1 MDQSIKDSTTRDY
14 SHPCASS
21 KYCYKWGIPAH
32 GATSSNRQDLPSE
45 HLIRGREHS
54 TCTMHIQH
62 NREQQKDKRATDR
75 SPPPPWIRHGWNYLQ
90 FTACTRRMRIE
101 EDGHLALGN
110 LARCEPLDEN
120 NSSSALWWLP
130 ILLIPPTRSK
140 RLCGSGRE
148 PQQLVIAAL
157 RYANVQFTSE
167 GRAQFLNMLHTSMK
181 QSLPSIRFCT
191 ALMAATR
198 AAVAALFAAMTA
210 LFTCSSTLGR

>member
-1 MDQSIKDSTTRDY
+1 MCIIQVLLQMGN
-14 SHPCASS
+14 PCTWRH
-21 KYCYKWGIPAH
+21 KFKPARFAIRAFDPRKRTQYMYNAH
-32 GATSSNRQDLPSE
+32 TAQQGATKRQ
-45 HLIRGREHS
+45 
-54 TCTMHIQH
+54 
-62 NREQQKDKRATDR
+62 RATDR

-140 RLCGSGRE
+140 RLSRSGRE